1 MNTLRQLGEF
11 VGIPQDSG
19 EFGSPIP
26 PIGLRL
32 VSKLLAPVCTAQQRA
47 SMRAM
52 IALLR
57 TLPPVG
63 LEAQLLN
70 PGGRE
75 PYDPVIRVTSSPGL
89 VISTRIHFI
98 ESGREL
104 VAPSQNFGAAGGDF
118 HWMTLGPGQW
128 EIVVRRAGISNTGYT
143 RLSKSFRATV
153 TRAEQ
158 PQPIPPQTRPSI
170 SVTSSGPADAVKFV
184 VTGSGFLANQPATRE
199 GITVRAVDGVN
210 PQAWIMLFT
219 GSDSSGQIRLETGP
233 MDTRLLPRNSLGQA
247 KVHFSA
253 TDKRRDPHS
262 VPANEP
268 LWSNVVSFTY

>member
-19 EFGSPIP
+19 EFGPPIP

-32 VSKLLAPVCTAQQRA
+32 VSKLLAPASTAQQRA

-75 PYDPVIRVTSSPGL
+75 PYEPVIRLSSSPGL
-89 VISTRIHFI
+89 VISTRVHFI
-98 ESGREL
+98 ESGHEF
-104 VAPSQNFGAAGGDF
+104 APSQNFGAAGGDF
-118 HWMTLGPGQW
+118 SSTTLGPGQW

-143 RLSKSFRATV
+143 KLSRSFRTTV
-153 TRAEQ
+153 TRAEHS
-158 PQPIPPQTRPSI
+158 PPIPENPPRILVERT
-170 SVTSSGPADAVKFV
+170 GPANAVRFV
-184 VTGSGFLANQPATRE
+184 VIGTEFLPDQPSSPD
-199 GITVRAVDGVN
+199 GITVRVVDGVSF
-210 PQAWIMLFT
+210 QDWVMLFT
-219 GSDSSGQIRLETGP
+219 GSDSDGRIRLETNP
-233 MDTRLLPRNSLGQA
+233 LDTRLLARNSLGLA
-247 KVHFSA
+247 TVSFSA
-253 TDKRRDPHS
+253 ADKRRNPHS

-268 LWSNVVSFTY
+268 LWSNVISFTF

>member
-1 MNTLRQLGEF
+1 MRTLRELGEF

-32 VSKLLAPVCTAQQRA
+32 VSNLLAPVSTAQQRS

-52 IALLR
+52 IDIVQI
-57 TLPPVG
+57 LPPIG

-75 PYDPVIRVTSSPGL
+75 SYTPIIRVTSSSGL

-98 ESGREL
+98 QSGREF
-104 VAPSQNFGAAGGDF
+104 APSQNFGAAGGDF
-118 HWMTLGPGQW
+118 SPTSLGPGQW

-143 RLSKSFRATV
+143 RLSKSFSTTV
-153 TRAEQ
+153 TRDEPPPA
-158 PQPIPPQTRPSI
+158 PPPQTRPSI
-170 SVTSSGPADAVKFV
+170 LVERNGPISAVRFT
-184 VTGSGFLANQPATRE
+184 VTGTKFLPNRPSTSQ
-199 GITVRAVDGVN
+199 GITVRAVDAVSL
-210 PQAWIMLFT
+210 QDWVMLFT
-219 GSDSSGQIRLETGP
+219 GSDSSGSMIPLTTSP
-233 MDTRLLPRNSLGQA
+233 LDTRLLARNSAGLA
-247 KVHFSA
+247 TISFSA
-253 TDKRRDPHS
+253 TDKRRDPSS

-268 LWSNVVSFTY
+268 LWSNVISFTY